1 MKSWERAGPMPTLGR
16 LAEQEGG
23 WMWLTCPNMLCQHRV
38 AAHLRLF
45 ANQLGNDCP
54 IDRFRARLWCTM
66 CGRLGGLT
74 YAPSWQGSQEAT
86 NAFPEERGYH
96 AHMQCLEAI
105 GAFRWLVVDRS
116 NGRVRRERIT
126 AAQARSLARRYS
138 RERPM
143 PFQAMHF
150 DQWRLTFA
158 RRRA

>member
-1 MKSWERAGPMPTLGR
+1 MPTLGR

-54 IDRFRARLWCTM
+54 MDRFRARLWCTM

-86 NAFPEERGYH
+86 TAFPEERGYY
-96 AHMQCLEAI
+96 AHLQRLDAA
-105 GAFRWLVVDRS
+105 GAFRHVVIDRRDGS
-116 NGRVRRERIT
+116 IRRERLT
-126 AAQARSLARRYS
+126 AAQARAAAKRHA
-138 RERPM
+138 ERHRAD
-143 PFQAMHF
+143 FTAMHF
-150 DQWRLTFA
+150 DRYRITIAQWRS
-158 RRRA
+158 